1 MASPMIDIVGGP
13 LDGKKIQ
20 KPKAPTVIV
29 PITVPGEPGF
39 CQFIY
44 TLRRVKDA
52 KGNVLYVLAPAGRDV
67 DRKWLAANKL
77 TN

>member
-13 LDGKKIQ
+13 ADGKKIER
-20 KPKAPTVIV
+20 PRGLGLIV
-29 PITVPGEPGF
+29 PIENSGRFAPF
-39 CQFIY
+39 SY

-52 KGNVLYVLAPAGRDV
+52 RGNVLEVLAPAGRDV
-67 DRKWLAANKL
+67 DRKWLAANNL